1 MEKYVAYYRV
11 STKNQGRTGLG
22 LAAQKEIVERFID
35 DTKCLLAEYV
45 EIESGRKDSRVILW
59 RAIEHAKQNKARLVI
74 AKLDRFSRRVS
85 FISNLMEQNI
95 GLTVAEM
102 PSATDFQLHIF
113 AALAQEERRLIS
125 ERTKAALTQA
135 KKQGKVLGRN
145 GLVLAQI
152 KKNKFIEHSK
162 LVMAA
167 LGPDFEF
174 MTFKQMVDCLAKAGV
189 KGMNGG
195 NWHPATLHRYINAHI
210 TLNQQNFED
219 FVPFQH

>member
-22 LAAQKEIVERFID
+22 LAAQKEIVEHFIG
-35 DTKCLLAEYV
+35 DTKCLIAEYI
-45 EIESGRKDSRVILW
+45 EIESGRKNNREILW
-59 RAIEHAKQNKARLVI
+59 KSIEHAKQNKARLVI

-125 ERTKAALTQA
+125 ERTKAALGQA
-135 KKQGKVLGRN
+135 KKQGKILGRN
-145 GLVLAQI
+145 GLALAQV
-152 KKNKFIEHSK
+152 KKDKFIERSK
-162 LVMAA
+162 MIMSV
-167 LGPDFEF
+167 LGNDWKY
-174 MTFKQMVDCLAKAGV
+174 MTFYQMADCLTKAGIR
-189 KGMNGG
+189 GMNGG
-195 NWHPATLHRYINAHI
+195 NWHPATLHRYIKFAN
-210 TLNQQNFED
+210 
-219 FVPFQH
+219 